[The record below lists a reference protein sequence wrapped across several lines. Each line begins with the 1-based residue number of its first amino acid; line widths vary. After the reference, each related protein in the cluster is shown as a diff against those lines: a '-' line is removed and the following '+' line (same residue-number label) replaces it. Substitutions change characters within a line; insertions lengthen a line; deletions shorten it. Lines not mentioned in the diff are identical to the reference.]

1 MILRLHDD
9 DDGRDFVE
17 EMMQANRINPVTHPI
32 MHEYFASEEFHKIW
46 MRDEDE
52 DDYWLDVKTYWLKI
66 KNIV

>member
-1 MILRLHDD
+1 
-9 DDGRDFVE
+9 
-17 EMMQANRINPVTHPI
+17 MMKANRIDQETYPI
-32 MHEYFASEEFHKIW
+32 MHEYFASEEFHEIW